1 MNETNAL
8 ILINNIMEE
17 YAIALDDLQYCA
29 TNRLSRA
36 EARAKTDVCNS
47 IISKMLNWE
56 INECVRYDEN
66 HSFISIW
73 ARNKKGETIYNNRLS
88 VKMGIDFILN
98 ELKFRL
104 IEVNK

>member
-1 MNETNAL
+1 MNETNVL
-8 ILINNIMEE
+8 ILINNIMNE
-17 YAIALDDLQYCA
+17 YAEALYDMQYCA

-36 EARAKTDVCNS
+36 EARAKCDVCNS

-56 INECVRYDEN
+56 INECVRRDEN

-73 ARNKKGETIYNNRLS
+73 VRNKKGETIYSNRLTFK
-88 VKMGIDFILN
+88 VGIDFILN
-98 ELKFRL
+98 ELKFKL